1 MRYALLVIAL
11 AAAATVATYVRY
23 ESLDPCDWMEQ
34 DMARQSALPLLVV
47 RARIRA
53 EFLLE
58 GITEPTATD
67 CLSRWWEIRA
77 EGLGQG
83 S

>member
-1 MRYALLVIAL
+1 MKYALLVIGL
-11 AAAATVATYVRY
+11 AVAATIATYVRY
-23 ESLDPCDWMEQ
+23 ESLDPCDWMDQ
-34 DMARQSALPLLVV
+34 DMARQSGLPLLVV
-47 RARIRA
+47 RTRIRA

-58 GITEPTATD
+58 GITEPSASD

-77 EGLGQG
+77 EGLNED

>member
-1 MRYALLVIAL
+1 MRYALLLIGLAL
-11 AAAATVATYVRY
+11 AATAATYVRY

-34 DMARQSALPLLVV
+34 DLTRQSGLPLIVV
-47 RARIRA
+47 RARLRA

-58 GITEPTATD
+58 GITEPSAYD
-67 CLSRWWEIRA
+67 CLSEWWKIRA
-77 EGLGQG
+77 EGLTEG

>member
-1 MRYALLVIAL
+1 MRYALLLIGL
-11 AAAATVATYVRY
+11 AAAAAVATYARY

-34 DMARQSALPLLVV
+34 DLAQQSSLPLIVV

-53 EFLLE
+53 EFLIE
-58 GITEPTATD
+58 GITDPTPYD
-67 CLSRWWEIRA
+67 CVSEWWKIRA
-77 EGLGQG
+77 EGLTEG